1 MTTQVIDKVVDAI
14 GRGAAWLNLAM
25 VGVTCVVVALRY
37 AFDTGTIFLQESVVY
52 LHGAAFLFG
61 LSYALQHD
69 AHVRVDILYSQAS
82 HRTQALV
89 NGLGHTL
96 FLMPLCIVVV
106 VFSWNYTISSWA
118 VLEGSS
124 EVAGVPAVF
133 LLKTLIPVSAAL
145 LFAQAGSLAWRDFC
159 SLHG

>member
-1 MTTQVIDKVVDAI
+1 MTDRIDRIVDAL
-14 GRGAAWLNLAM
+14 GRAVAWLNLGM
-25 VGVTCVVVALRY
+25 VGITCAVVTLRY
-37 AFDTGTIFLQESVVY
+37 AFEVGTVFLQESVVY
-52 LHGAAFLFG
+52 LHGTAFLVG

-69 AHVRVDILYSQAS
+69 AHVRVDIIYSRLS
-82 HRTQALV
+82 RRTQALV

-96 FLMPLCIVVV
+96 LLMPLSMAIV
-106 VFSWNYTISSWA
+106 VFSDDYTISAWI

-145 LFAQAGSLAWRDFC
+145 LFLQAGTLAWRE
-159 SLHG
+159 LRVLRG

>member
-1 MTTQVIDKVVDAI
+1 MIDRVVDAV
-14 GRGAAWLNLAM
+14 GRAAAWLNLGM
-25 VGVTCVVVALRY
+25 VGITCIVVTLRY
-37 AFDTGTIFLQESVVY
+37 AFEISTIFLQESVVY
-52 LHGAAFLFG
+52 LHGTAFLVG

-69 AHVRVDILYSQAS
+69 AHVRVDIIYSRLSRRA
-82 HRTQALV
+82 QALV

-96 FLMPLCIVVV
+96 LLMPLCIAIM
-106 VFSWNYTISSWA
+106 VFSWDYTISAWV

-145 LFAQAGSLAWRDFC
+145 LFLQAGALGWRE
-159 SLHG
+159 LRALRG

>member
-1 MTTQVIDKVVDAI
+1 MIDRIVDGL
-14 GRGAAWLNLAM
+14 GRAVAWLNLGM
-25 VGVTCVVVALRY
+25 VGITCVVVTLRY
-37 AFDTGTIFLQESVVY
+37 AFEIGTIFLQESVVY
-52 LHGAAFLFG
+52 LHGTAFLIG

-69 AHVRVDILYSQAS
+69 AHVRVDIVYSRLSRRA
-82 HRTQALV
+82 QALV

-96 FLMPLCIVVV
+96 LLMPLCIAIIVV
-106 VFSWNYTISSWA
+106 SWDYTASAWA

-145 LFAQAGSLAWRDFC
+145 LFVQAAALAWRELR
-159 SLHG
+159 SVHG